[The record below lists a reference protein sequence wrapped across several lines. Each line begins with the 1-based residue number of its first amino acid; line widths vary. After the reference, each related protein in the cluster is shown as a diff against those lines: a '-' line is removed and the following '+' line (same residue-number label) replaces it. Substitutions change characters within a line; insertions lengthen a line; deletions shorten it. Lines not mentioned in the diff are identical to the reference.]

1 MDMNCRQQDCRI
13 GRSAKGKPDEDAV
26 SSTSLERIRIF
37 GPDLQNEAVRVLV
50 PPANAA
56 RT

>member
-1 MDMNCRQQDCRI
+1 LRLRV
-13 GRSAKGKPDEDAV
+13 GTLLVARGFEV
-26 SSTSLERIRIF
+26 SSTSLDRIRIF